1 MFRDNSGERM
11 TQEREK
17 SITSFRDLQVY
28 QNSYSACIEVMTK
41 IIPSLPE
48 SEKFDLKKQ
57 LSSSV
62 KAIPRLIA
70 EGYAKRHQKYGFQK
84 YLDDAMAECNE
95 TIVGMEMCRDIFGNH
110 IDKKLCQEL
119 VNIYDVCGRQLYKL
133 REAWGKFPKEMKK

>member
-1 MFRDNSGERM
+1 MPS
-11 TQEREK
+11 EK
-17 SITSFRDLQVY
+17 EKPITSFRDLQVY

-95 TIVGMEMCRDIFGNH
+95 TIVGIEMCRDIFGQYV
-110 IDKKLCQEL
+110 DKTLCEKL
-119 VNIYDVCGRQLYKL
+119 VSIYDVCGRQLYKL
-133 REAWGKFPKEMKK
+133 REAWGKFPKKKKR

>member
-1 MFRDNSGERM
+1 VFGQNSGERM

-41 IIPSLPE
+41 IISSLPE

-62 KAIPRLIA
+62 KAIPRLIGSA
-70 EGYAKRHQKYGFQK
+70 PEGEDVLR
-84 YLDDAMAECNE
+84 
-95 TIVGMEMCRDIFGNH
+95 
-110 IDKKLCQEL
+110 LCPEEPCEQ
-119 VNIYDVCGRQLYKL
+119 
-133 REAWGKFPKEMKK
+133 

>member
-1 MFRDNSGERM
+1 MPS
-11 TQEREK
+11 EK
-17 SITSFRDLQVY
+17 EKPITSFRDLQVY

-95 TIVGMEMCRDIFGNH
+95 TIVGMEMCRDIFGNY

>member
-1 MFRDNSGERM
+1 VFRHNSWERM

-70 EGYAKRHQKYGFQK
+70 EGYAKRHQKYGFHK

>member
-1 MFRDNSGERM
+1 M

-119 VNIYDVCGRQLYKL
+119 VNIYDVCGRQLYRL
-133 REAWGKFPKEMKK
+133 REAWSKFPKEKKK

>member
-1 MFRDNSGERM
+1 MPS
-11 TQEREK
+11 EK
-17 SITSFRDLQVY
+17 EKPITSFRDLQVY

-57 LSSSV
+57 LSSSA